1 MKLGK
6 FIKNFYF
13 DEEIVIVAW
22 DPKTKDEEILFEGRV
37 WDTPYWL
44 SNFKLD
50 NDDDCEACMLGNGKI
65 TIYVKEE

>member
-1 MKLGK
+1 MKLRK

-22 DPKTKDEEILFEGRV
+22 DPKTKEEETLYDGKV

-44 SNFKLD
+44 IDFKLD
-50 NDDDCEACMLGNGKI
+50 NRECEACMLKNGKI
-65 TIYVKEE
+65 TIYVEE